1 MPIVATD
8 IKFRLSGGAAN
19 ADPNA
24 SLGGAESATAIV
36 DATVDNLFDDVS
48 GAESSAG
55 DTEYRCF
62 YVHNGHATLTLTGA
76 TIWIDTN
83 TPSADTDVSIGLDPA
98 GVNGVATTVA
108 DESTAP
114 VGVAFSKPAVGTPIT
129 IGDLPA
135 GQKQAV
141 WVKRVVNAGAAAVNS
156 DSVIL
161 KVQGDTAA

>member
-1 MPIVATD
+1 MAILSTD
-8 IKFRLSGGAAN
+8 ILFRLSGGVGN
-19 ADPNA
+19 ADPTA
-24 SLGGAESATAIV
+24 SLGGVESATNIT
-36 DATVDNLFDDVS
+36 DATVGNLFDNVS

-62 YVHNGHATLTLTGA
+62 YVHNNHATLTLQTA
-76 TIWIDTN
+76 VIYIQTN
-83 TPSADTDVSIGLDPA
+83 TPSADTDISIGLDPI

-108 DESTAP
+108 NEGTAP
-114 VGVAFSKPAVGTPIT
+114 AGVVFSQPSSGAPLN
-129 IGDLPA
+129 IGNIAA

-141 WVKRVVNAGAAAVNS
+141 WVKRVVSAGAAAVNA